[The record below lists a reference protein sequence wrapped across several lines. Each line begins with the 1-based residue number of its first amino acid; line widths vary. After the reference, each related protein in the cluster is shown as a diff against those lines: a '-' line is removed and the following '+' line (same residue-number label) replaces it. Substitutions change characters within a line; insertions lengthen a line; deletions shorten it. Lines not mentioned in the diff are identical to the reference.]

1 MIALSNN
8 TIKKLQDQIKKEKI
22 VFWKDETHVFLQK
35 KKITFL
41 YNDYESLNIHIK
53 IMTEDGWLFEK
64 KYKKITVN
72 LEDDLYKKFKVR
84 LAEKDEKMKDV
95 ISEAI
100 KEYLRK

>member
-64 KYKKITVN
+64 KYKNHKINFIDKITQKRYEFIIADFRKN
-72 LEDDLYKKFKVR
+72 L
-84 LAEKDEKMKDV
+84 
-95 ISEAI
+95 
-100 KEYLRK
+100 

>member
-53 IMTEDGWLFEK
+53 IMTEDEYSVLADKDPYTFYLLEK
-64 KYKKITVN
+64 S
-72 LEDDLYKKFKVR
+72 
-84 LAEKDEKMKDV
+84 
-95 ISEAI
+95 SE
-100 KEYLRK
+100 EE